1 MYRTKD
7 GDELEDSAKIT
18 IKYSDSIASLF
29 INGLEPEDAGKIT
42 CKATNESGSV
52 KTSASLNVQEVR
64 HRRKRKEDGAE
75 LIKRLK

>member
-7 GDELEDSAKIT
+7 GTELQDSAKYT
-18 IKYSDSIASLF
+18 LRYSDNIASLF

-42 CKATNESGSV
+42 CKASNQSGSV
-52 KTSASLNVQEVR
+52 KTSANLTVQEVR
-64 HRRKRKEDGAE
+64 HRRKRKEEGDE